1 MHTKFIS
8 SWVKK
13 SVFCWIFLAYIYF
26 SLQFMVILVA
36 ETINEENE
44 KNEKRRNEKK
54 GQTLN

>member
-1 MHTKFIS
+1 
-8 SWVKK
+8 
-13 SVFCWIFLAYIYF
+13 
-26 SLQFMVILVA
+26 MVILVA